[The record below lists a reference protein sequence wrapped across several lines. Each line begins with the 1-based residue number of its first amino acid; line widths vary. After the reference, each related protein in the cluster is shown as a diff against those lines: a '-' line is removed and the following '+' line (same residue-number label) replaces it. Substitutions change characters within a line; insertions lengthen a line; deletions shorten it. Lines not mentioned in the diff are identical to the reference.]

1 MTLKEE
7 YRQKTNELLRKH
19 EVFWAFNEEQLREG
33 INKYNISK
41 DNKMVNIGM
50 GGYMPSKYL
59 SSYLKETEELYNWYK
74 SQLKELRKS
83 RAELEKVILYE
94 LNNYE
99 CFYTG
104 DIDDACEALP
114 TVSRKE
120 VLKVYKKHRG
130 SRD

>member
-7 YRQKTNELLRKH
+7 YRQKTDELLRRH
-19 EVFWAFNEEQLREG
+19 EVFWAFNEEQLRGG
-33 INKYNISK
+33 ISKYNISK
-41 DNKMVNIGM
+41 DNKMVSIGM

-74 SQLKELRKS
+74 SRLKELRKNK
-83 RAELEKVILYE
+83 AELEKVILYE

-104 DIDDACEALP
+104 DIDGACEALP
-114 TVSRKE
+114 TVSRKTIQA
-120 VLKVYKKHRG
+120 VYRKYRG
-130 SRD
+130 NN